1 VSITSLGLK
10 NFRCFKSAKLDF
22 SESINFF
29 YGRNGSGKTSI
40 LEAIY
45 LCSTGR
51 SFKTQNIKQCIKK
64 NTEYFNIFSTSSDSS
79 ILEIKK
85 NINSSIQ
92 LQINSTKSNSINL
105 FRRMP
110 STQLDNKTF
119 SLFSESPSYRRKIM
133 DRALIAAKKDYSGNF
148 FRYNKVLSQR
158 NNELRNS
165 HFPDLDTWDQLL
177 VQAAADISME
187 RNNFFDLLTN
197 EFNSMSKLLDGADC
211 YKIVKD
217 IRSEIYSGWKEVQD
231 FRSALFESRQ
241 RDLRTK
247 TTNVGPH
254 RSDIKFFFCD
264 DDVKNRLS
272 RGEQKLVAIVWCAAI
287 NKTITEHYNSSPILI
302 IDDLG
307 SELDEV
313 FYNELLKFLSLS
325 ENQLFFSNISDV
337 FNSKIVNSDL
347 ISQKFH
353 VEQFSK

>member
-1 VSITSLGLK
+1 MSITSLRLK
-10 NFRCFKSAKLDF
+10 NFRCFKSVKLDL

-29 YGRNGSGKTSI
+29 YGRNGSGKTSL

-51 SFKTQNIKQCIKK
+51 SFKASNLKQCIKK
-64 NTEYFNIFSTSSDSS
+64 NAQHFNVSSILSDNS

-85 NINSSIQ
+85 NLTNSIHF
-92 LQINSTKSNSINL
+92 QINNTKANSINL
-105 FRRMP
+105 FRKIP

-133 DRALIAAKKDYSGNF
+133 DRALIAAKKDYATNF

-158 NNELRNS
+158 NNALRNS
-165 HFPDLDTWDQLL
+165 QFAELDAWDKLL
-177 VQAAADISME
+177 IQASEDICKE
-187 RNNFFDLLTN
+187 RNNFFDHLKDEFLL
-197 EFNSMSKLLDGADC
+197 MSKLFDGADS
-211 YKIVKD
+211 YKVVKD
-217 IRSEIYSGWKEVQD
+217 IRVELYSGWKDEKN
-231 FRSALFESRQ
+231 FKLALLNTRQ

-254 RSDIKFFFCD
+254 RSDIKFFVND
-264 DDVKNRLS
+264 DDVKNKFS
-272 RGEQKLVAIVWCAAI
+272 RGEQKLVAIVWCSAI
-287 NKTITEHYNSSPILI
+287 NQTITKYYNSSPILI

-307 SELDEV
+307 SELDSV
-313 FYNELLKFLSLS
+313 FYNELLRFLSYS
-325 ENQLFFSNISDV
+325 QNQLFFSNISDA
-337 FNSKIVNSDL
+337 FNSKIVDSDL

>member
-1 VSITSLGLK
+1 MSIASLKLK
-10 NFRCFKSAKLDF
+10 HFRCFKSAKLDF

-51 SFKTQNIKQCIKK
+51 SFKTPNIKQCIKK
-64 NTEYFNIFSTSSDSS
+64 NTEQFNISSISSDSS

-85 NINSSIQ
+85 NTNNSIQ
-92 LQINSTKSNSINL
+92 LQINNTKANAINL
-105 FRRMP
+105 FRRVP

-133 DRALIAAKKDYSGNF
+133 DRALIAAKKDYSTNF

-158 NNELRNS
+158 NNALRNS
-165 HFPDLDTWDQLL
+165 HFPDLDTWDKLL
-177 VQAAADISME
+177 IQASEKICRE
-187 RNNFFDLLTN
+187 RKVFFDLLSD
-197 EFNSMSKLLDGADC
+197 EFHLMSKLLDGADC

-217 IRSEIYSGWKEVQD
+217 IRVELYSGWKEAQD
-231 FRSALFESRQ
+231 FKSALFESRH

-254 RSDIKFFFCD
+254 RSDIKFFFGD

-287 NKTITEHYNSSPILI
+287 NKTITKHYNTSPILI

-307 SELDEV
+307 SELDAV

-325 ENQLFFSNISDV
+325 ENQLFFSNISDA
-337 FNSKIVNSDL
+337 FNSKILKSDL

>member
-1 VSITSLGLK
+1 MSITSLKLK
-10 NFRCFKSAKLDF
+10 HFRCFNSVELDF
-22 SESINFF
+22 SETINFF

-51 SFKTQNIKQCIKK
+51 SFKTPNIKQCIKK
-64 NTEYFNIFSTSSDSS
+64 NTDHFNISSFSSDSS

-85 NINSSIQ
+85 NTNNSIQ
-92 LQINSTKSNSINL
+92 LHINSTKANSINL

-133 DRALIAAKKDYSGNF
+133 DRALIAAKKDYSTNF

-158 NNELRNS
+158 NNTLRNS
-165 HFPDLDTWDQLL
+165 NFLELDTWDQLL
-177 VQAAADISME
+177 VQASENICRE
-187 RNNFFDLLTN
+187 RKFFFDLLSN
-197 EFNSMSKLLDGADC
+197 EFHLMSKLLDGADC

-217 IRSEIYSGWKEVQD
+217 IRIEFYSGWKEAQD
-231 FRSALFESRQ
+231 FKSALFEGRQ

-254 RSDIKFFFCD
+254 RSDIKFFFGD
-264 DDVKNRLS
+264 DDVKSRLS

-287 NKTITEHYNSSPILI
+287 NKTITKHYNSSPILI

-307 SELDEV
+307 SELDVV

-325 ENQLFFSNISDV
+325 ENQLFFSNISDA